1 MKGERLTGA
10 FLHGHAEEFIS
21 IFFGFQCL
29 LFLFVLRVNHGVFFF
44 KITVYAGANLPVGG
58 KCAAVGV

>member
-58 KCAAVGV
+58 